1 MEDHGEHFKGGAGDT
16 CKITGAASK
25 NKHSRQRKTKIET
38 QENEKY
44 IYKGL

>member
-1 MEDHGEHFKGGAGDT
+1 MEGHGEHFKGGAGDT

-25 NKHSRQRKTKIET
+25 NKHSRQRQTKRET
-38 QENEKY
+38 QGNEKY